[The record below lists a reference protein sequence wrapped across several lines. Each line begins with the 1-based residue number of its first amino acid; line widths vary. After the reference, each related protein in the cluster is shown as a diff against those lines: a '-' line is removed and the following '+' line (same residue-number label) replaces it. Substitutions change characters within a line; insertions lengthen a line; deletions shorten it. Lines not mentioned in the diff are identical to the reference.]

1 MHRMDEARSAGMG
14 LANSGSL
21 LFVRLSLLDP
31 GGDGSQILDV
41 APLLLTQ
48 FRPIANHP
56 PLYFLLLHFWI
67 HIPWS
72 SSLLV
77 KIRAMSC
84 LWALLAT
91 VIFYRAWL
99 RTEPLRI
106 RRMFLV
112 LWVLSPC
119 LLLFAR
125 MARSYSMQLA
135 LALLTIYA
143 AVEWIKRPQSTA
155 WLLAFSGCA
164 AALLYTHYL
173 PGLAIVMA
181 VGLVLVSK
189 SKHFA
194 PARVI
199 ALGASILIIA
209 LFYLPWLTA

>member
-1 MHRMDEARSAGMG
+1 MWGSKNRMQLISTSVSRRRCIEWIKQDPLTWALPIQAV
-14 LANSGSL
+14 L
-21 LFVRLSLLDP
+21 LFTHLSLLDP
-31 GGDGSQILDV
+31 WGDEWQILTV
-41 APLLLTQ
+41 APQPLNQ

-67 HIPWS
+67 HMPWS
-72 SSLLV
+72 PSLLV
-77 KIRAMSC
+77 TIRAMSC

-91 VIFYRAWL
+91 VIFYHAWL

-143 AVEWIKRPQSTA
+143 AVEWMKRPQST
-155 WLLAFSGCA
+155 
-164 AALLYTHYL
+164 
-173 PGLAIVMA
+173 V
-181 VGLVLVSK
+181 
-189 SKHFA
+189 
-194 PARVI
+194 
-199 ALGASILIIA
+199 ALGA
-209 LFYLPWLTA
+209 